1 MIWEPLV
8 FINLDTSDFRRGYE
22 VYFSNTD
29 TIFWKPGLHFWIK
42 GGLRIL
48 GNDLDFNSDGKVD
61 VFLMNSEWY
70 YGYPYAHIFLNN
82 GDRTFSFETFQFAE
96 IIDSFCT
103 DAVWVGDINGDGN
116 LDFVMGTMSNRS
128 PRTSLLP
135 TFIYFG
141 YPFNMGNADTIF
153 PSSKETP
160 YVADLNNDGYLD
172 IITGVWRD
180 YDFSNLLACSWVYWG
195 SNEGWSDSNRVC
207 LPGAGTHPV
216 FPADLNRDG
225 FLDVFVGNLYY
236 PGYFPPIYPPRVY
249 KNLGYGF
256 DSTFFDAI
264 FFKDSPFDSVGT
276 YGATVADLNND
287 GYLDIIGC
295 AYGYGVVMWGRE
307 MGYSP
312 FNKHEFLSLRDCRNV
327 QAYDINGDGWVD
339 VIFGEK
345 APLSDWRNGRIT
357 IYFNNG
363 GNFSESNKLV
373 IPSSTNYGILVMDF
387 DGDGKPDILSSRK
400 EIDSSS
406 IYWNIGPPAF
416 FDTSI
421 KTNLYSV
428 KASRNLSV
436 QIFGNIYDRK
446 NRFYFLLPPKPS
458 PIFTSTLSL
467 VQTFGNFPSCCTL
480 KIYVRPYREIWGDFV
495 EVPINS
501 EFYNPY
507 LSYMDSF
514 QILLVVSTN
523 FAGTSK
529 FLIDSIK
536 VGFDVSDREL
546 KFIEKGGTRT
556 ENFEIYDVL
565 GRKVKETR
573 RGIYLF
579 VERRKVKKAILI

>member
-249 KNLGYGF
+249 KNFGYGF

-295 AYGYGVVMWGRE
+295 AYGYGVVMWGSE
-307 MGYSP
+307 TGYSP
-312 FNKHEFLSLRDCRNV
+312 FNKYEFLSLRDCRNV

-387 DGDGKPDILSSRK
+387 DGDGKPDILSSKK

-406 IYWNIGPPAF
+406 IYWNIGPPTF

-514 QILLVVSTN
+514 QILIEVSTN

-529 FLIDSIK
+529 FLIDSIR

-546 KFIEKGGTRT
+546 KFVEKGGTRT

>member
-141 YPFNMGNADTIF
+141 YPFNMEHGDTIF
-153 PSSKETP
+153 PSSNETP

-249 KNLGYGF
+249 KNFGYGF

-264 FFKDSPFDSVGT
+264 FFKDSPFDSIGT

-295 AYGYGVVMWGRE
+295 AYGYGVVMWGSE

-312 FNKHEFLSLRDCRNV
+312 FNKYEFLSLRDCRNV

-436 QIFGNIYDRK
+436 QIFGNIYDRR

-546 KFIEKGGTRT
+546 KFVEKRGTRT

-573 RGIYLF
+573 RGIYFF
-579 VERRKVKKAILI
+579 VERRKVKKAILR

>member
-29 TIFWKPGLHFWIK
+29 TIFLKPGLHFWIK

-82 GDRTFSFETFQFAE
+82 GDRTFSFEAFQFAE

-141 YPFNMGNADTIF
+141 YPFNMGNVDTIF
-153 PSSKETP
+153 PSSNETP

-249 KNLGYGF
+249 KNFGYGF

-264 FFKDSPFDSVGT
+264 FFKDSPFDSIGT

-295 AYGYGVVMWGRE
+295 AYGYGVVMWGSE
-307 MGYSP
+307 TGYSP
-312 FNKHEFLSLRDCRNV
+312 FNKYEFLSLRDCRNV
-327 QAYDINGDGWVD
+327 QVYDINGDGWVD

-387 DGDGKPDILSSRK
+387 DGDGRPDILSSRK

-529 FLIDSIK
+529 FLIDSIR

-546 KFIEKGGTRT
+546 KFVEKGGTRT

-573 RGIYLF
+573 RGIYFF
-579 VERRKVKKAILI
+579 VERRKVKKAILR

>member
-1 MIWEPLV
+1 M

-48 GNDLDFNSDGKVD
+48 GNDPDFNSDGKVD

-82 GDRTFSFETFQFAE
+82 GDRTFSFGTFQFAE

-141 YPFNMGNADTIF
+141 YPFNMENVDTIF
-153 PSSKETP
+153 PSSNETP

-195 SNEGWSDSNRVC
+195 SDEGWSDSNRVC

-249 KNLGYGF
+249 KNFGYGF

-307 MGYSP
+307 TGYSP
-312 FNKHEFLSLRDCRNV
+312 FNKYEFLSLRDCRNV

-387 DGDGKPDILSSRK
+387 DGDGRPDILSSRK

-480 KIYVRPYREIWGDFV
+480 KIYVRPYREMWGDFV

-529 FLIDSIK
+529 FLIDSIR

-546 KFIEKGGTRT
+546 KFVEKGGTRT

-573 RGIYLF
+573 RGIYFF
-579 VERRKVKKAILI
+579 VERRKVKKAILRGASI

>member
-1 MIWEPLV
+1 V

-29 TIFWKPGLHFWIK
+29 TIFWKLGLHFWIK

-48 GNDLDFNSDGKVD
+48 GNDPDFNSDGKVD
-61 VFLMNSEWY
+61 VFLINSEWY

-82 GDRTFSFETFQFAE
+82 GDRTFSFGTFQFAE

-141 YPFNMGNADTIF
+141 YPFNMENVDTIF
-153 PSSKETP
+153 PSSNETP

-195 SNEGWSDSNRVC
+195 SDEGWSDSNRVC

-236 PGYFPPIYPPRVY
+236 PGYFPPIYPPKVY
-249 KNLGYGF
+249 KNFGYGF

-307 MGYSP
+307 TGYSP

-387 DGDGKPDILSSRK
+387 DGDGRPDILSSRK

-480 KIYVRPYREIWGDFV
+480 KIYVRPYREMWGDFV

-529 FLIDSIK
+529 FLIDSIR

-546 KFIEKGGTRT
+546 KFVEKGGTRT

-573 RGIYLF
+573 RGIYFF
-579 VERRKVKKAILI
+579 VERRKVKKAILR

>member
-1 MIWEPLV
+1 M
-8 FINLDTSDFRRGYE
+8 
-22 VYFSNTD
+22 FSSAIYT
-29 TIFWKPGLHFWIK
+29 TYL
-42 GGLRIL
+42 
-48 GNDLDFNSDGKVD
+48 FN
-61 VFLMNSEWY
+61 
-70 YGYPYAHIFLNN
+70 
-82 GDRTFSFETFQFAE
+82 
-96 IIDSFCT
+96 
-103 DAVWVGDINGDGN
+103 
-116 LDFVMGTMSNRS
+116 
-128 PRTSLLP
+128 
-135 TFIYFG
+135 
-141 YPFNMGNADTIF
+141 
-153 PSSKETP
+153 
-160 YVADLNNDGYLD
+160 
-172 IITGVWRD
+172 
-180 YDFSNLLACSWVYWG
+180 
-195 SNEGWSDSNRVC
+195 
-207 LPGAGTHPV
+207 
-216 FPADLNRDG
+216 
-225 FLDVFVGNLYY
+225 
-236 PGYFPPIYPPRVY
+236 
-249 KNLGYGF
+249 
-256 DSTFFDAI
+256 STFFDAI
-264 FFKDSPFDSVGT
+264 FFKDSPFDSIGT

-312 FNKHEFLSLRDCRNV
+312 FNKYEFLSLRDCRNV

-406 IYWNIGPPAF
+406 IYWNIGPPTF

-467 VQTFGNFPSCCTL
+467 VQTFGNFPLCCTL

-495 EVPINS
+495 EVPTNS

-529 FLIDSIK
+529 FLIDSIR

-573 RGIYLF
+573 RGIYFF
-579 VERRKVKKAILI
+579 VERRKVKKAILR

>member
-82 GDRTFSFETFQFAE
+82 GDRTFSFGTFQFAE

-141 YPFNMGNADTIF
+141 YPFNMENVDTIF
-153 PSSKETP
+153 PSSNETP

-195 SNEGWSDSNRVC
+195 SDEGWSDSNRVC

-236 PGYFPPIYPPRVY
+236 PGYFPPIYPPKVY
-249 KNLGYGF
+249 KNFGYGF

-312 FNKHEFLSLRDCRNV
+312 FNKYEFLSLRDCRNV

-387 DGDGKPDILSSRK
+387 DGDGRPDILSSRK

-480 KIYVRPYREIWGDFV
+480 KIYVRPYREGWGDFV

-529 FLIDSIK
+529 FLIDSIR

-546 KFIEKGGTRT
+546 KFVEKGGTRT

-573 RGIYLF
+573 RGIYFF
-579 VERRKVKKAILI
+579 VERRKVKKAILR

>member
-82 GDRTFSFETFQFAE
+82 GDRTFSFGTFQFAE

-141 YPFNMGNADTIF
+141 YPFNMENVDTIF
-153 PSSKETP
+153 PSSNETP

-180 YDFSNLLACSWVYWG
+180 YDFSNLLTCSWVYWG

-236 PGYFPPIYPPRVY
+236 PGYFPPIYPPKVY
-249 KNLGYGF
+249 KNFGYGF

-312 FNKHEFLSLRDCRNV
+312 FNKYEFLSLRDCRNV

-387 DGDGKPDILSSRK
+387 DGDGRPDILSSRK

-406 IYWNIGPPAF
+406 IYWNIGPPTF

-421 KTNLYSV
+421 KTNFYSV

-529 FLIDSIK
+529 FLIDSIR

-546 KFIEKGGTRT
+546 KFVEKGGTRT

-573 RGIYLF
+573 RGIYFF
-579 VERRKVKKAILI
+579 VERRKVKKAILR

>member
-141 YPFNMGNADTIF
+141 YPFNMEHGDTIF
-153 PSSKETP
+153 PSSNETP

-249 KNLGYGF
+249 KNFGYGF

-264 FFKDSPFDSVGT
+264 FFKDSPFDSIGT

-312 FNKHEFLSLRDCRNV
+312 FNKYEFLSLRDCRNV

-436 QIFGNIYDRK
+436 QIFGNIYDRR

-546 KFIEKGGTRT
+546 KFVEKRGTRT

-573 RGIYLF
+573 RGIYFF
-579 VERRKVKKAILI
+579 VERRKVKKAILR

>member
-1 MIWEPLV
+1 V

-48 GNDLDFNSDGKVD
+48 GNDPDFNSDGKVD

-82 GDRTFSFETFQFAE
+82 GDRTFSFGTFQFAE

-141 YPFNMGNADTIF
+141 YPFNMENVDTIF
-153 PSSKETP
+153 PSSNETP

-195 SNEGWSDSNRVC
+195 SDEGWSDSNRVC

-236 PGYFPPIYPPRVY
+236 PGYFPPIYPPKVY
-249 KNLGYGF
+249 KNFGYGF

-307 MGYSP
+307 TGYSP

-387 DGDGKPDILSSRK
+387 DGDGMPDILSSRK

-480 KIYVRPYREIWGDFV
+480 KIYVRPYREMWGDFV

-529 FLIDSIK
+529 FLIDSIR

-546 KFIEKGGTRT
+546 KFVEKGGTRT

-573 RGIYLF
+573 RGIYFF
-579 VERRKVKKAILI
+579 VERRKVKKAILR

>member
-1 MIWEPLV
+1 V

-103 DAVWVGDINGDGN
+103 DAVWVGDINSDGN

-141 YPFNMGNADTIF
+141 YPFNMENVDTIF
-153 PSSKETP
+153 PSSNETP

-236 PGYFPPIYPPRVY
+236 PGYFPPIYPPKVY
-249 KNLGYGF
+249 KNFGYGF

-295 AYGYGVVMWGRE
+295 AYGYGVVMWGSE
-307 MGYSP
+307 TGYSP

-529 FLIDSIK
+529 FLIDSIR

-546 KFIEKGGTRT
+546 KFIEKRGTRT

-573 RGIYLF
+573 RGIYFF
-579 VERRKVKKAILI
+579 VERRKVKKAILR

>member
-141 YPFNMGNADTIF
+141 YPFNMENVDTIF
-153 PSSKETP
+153 PSSNETP

-207 LPGAGTHPV
+207 LSGAGTHPV

-225 FLDVFVGNLYY
+225 FLDVFIGNLYY

-249 KNLGYGF
+249 KNFGYGF

-264 FFKDSPFDSVGT
+264 FFKDSPFDSIGT

-312 FNKHEFLSLRDCRNV
+312 FNKYEFLSLRDCRNV

-406 IYWNIGPPAF
+406 IYWNIGPPTF

-495 EVPINS
+495 EVPTNS

-529 FLIDSIK
+529 FLIDSIR

-573 RGIYLF
+573 RGIYFF
-579 VERRKVKKAILI
+579 VERRKVKKAILR

>member
-1 MIWEPLV
+1 M
-8 FINLDTSDFRRGYE
+8 
-22 VYFSNTD
+22 FSSAIYT
-29 TIFWKPGLHFWIK
+29 TYL
-42 GGLRIL
+42 
-48 GNDLDFNSDGKVD
+48 FN
-61 VFLMNSEWY
+61 
-70 YGYPYAHIFLNN
+70 
-82 GDRTFSFETFQFAE
+82 
-96 IIDSFCT
+96 
-103 DAVWVGDINGDGN
+103 
-116 LDFVMGTMSNRS
+116 
-128 PRTSLLP
+128 
-135 TFIYFG
+135 
-141 YPFNMGNADTIF
+141 
-153 PSSKETP
+153 
-160 YVADLNNDGYLD
+160 
-172 IITGVWRD
+172 
-180 YDFSNLLACSWVYWG
+180 
-195 SNEGWSDSNRVC
+195 
-207 LPGAGTHPV
+207 
-216 FPADLNRDG
+216 
-225 FLDVFVGNLYY
+225 
-236 PGYFPPIYPPRVY
+236 
-249 KNLGYGF
+249 
-256 DSTFFDAI
+256 STFFDAI
-264 FFKDSPFDSVGT
+264 FFKDSPFDSIGT

-312 FNKHEFLSLRDCRNV
+312 FNKYEFLSLRDCRNV

-406 IYWNIGPPAF
+406 IYWNIGPPTF

-480 KIYVRPYREIWGDFV
+480 KIYVRPYREI
-495 EVPINS
+495 
-501 EFYNPY
+501 FYNPY

-529 FLIDSIK
+529 FLIDSIR

-546 KFIEKGGTRT
+546 KFVEKGGTRT

-573 RGIYLF
+573 RGIYFF
-579 VERRKVKKAILI
+579 VGKRKVKKAILR

>member
-1 MIWEPLV
+1 V

-48 GNDLDFNSDGKVD
+48 GNDPDFNSDGKVD

-82 GDRTFSFETFQFAE
+82 GDRTFSFGTFQFAE

-141 YPFNMGNADTIF
+141 YPFNMENVDTIF
-153 PSSKETP
+153 PSSNETP

-195 SNEGWSDSNRVC
+195 SDEGWSDSNRVC

-236 PGYFPPIYPPRVY
+236 PGYFPPIYPPKVY
-249 KNLGYGF
+249 KNFGYGF

-307 MGYSP
+307 TGYSP
-312 FNKHEFLSLRDCRNV
+312 FNKYEFLSLRDCRNV

-387 DGDGKPDILSSRK
+387 DGDGRPDILSSRK

-480 KIYVRPYREIWGDFV
+480 KIYVRPYREMWGDFV

-529 FLIDSIK
+529 FLIDSIR

-546 KFIEKGGTRT
+546 KFVEKGGTRT

-573 RGIYLF
+573 RGIYFF
-579 VERRKVKKAILI
+579 VERRKVKKAILR

>member
-82 GDRTFSFETFQFAE
+82 GDRTFSFGTFQFAE

-141 YPFNMGNADTIF
+141 YPFNMENVDTIF
-153 PSSKETP
+153 PSSNETP

-195 SNEGWSDSNRVC
+195 SDEGWSDSNRVC

-236 PGYFPPIYPPRVY
+236 PGYFPPIYPPKVY
-249 KNLGYGF
+249 KNFGYGF

-312 FNKHEFLSLRDCRNV
+312 FNKYEFLSLRDCRNV

-387 DGDGKPDILSSRK
+387 DGDGRPDILSSRK

-467 VQTFGNFPSCCTL
+467 VQTFGNFPLCCTL
-480 KIYVRPYREIWGDFV
+480 KIYVRPYREMWGDFV

-529 FLIDSIK
+529 FLIDSIR

-546 KFIEKGGTRT
+546 KFVEKGGTRT

-573 RGIYLF
+573 KGIYFL
-579 VERRKVKKAILI
+579 VERRKVKKAILR

>member
-1 MIWEPLV
+1 V

-141 YPFNMGNADTIF
+141 YPFNMENVDTIF
-153 PSSKETP
+153 PSSNETP

-180 YDFSNLLACSWVYWG
+180 YDFSNLLTCSWVYWG
-195 SNEGWSDSNRVC
+195 SNESWSDSNRVC

-216 FPADLNRDG
+216 FSADLNRDG

-236 PGYFPPIYPPRVY
+236 PGYFPPIYPPKVY
-249 KNLGYGF
+249 KNFGYGF

-295 AYGYGVVMWGRE
+295 AYGYGVVMWGSE

-406 IYWNIGPPAF
+406 IYWNIGPPTF

-436 QIFGNIYDRK
+436 QIFGNIYNRK

-458 PIFTSTLSL
+458 PIFTSALSV

-529 FLIDSIK
+529 FLIDSIR

-573 RGIYLF
+573 RGIYFF
-579 VERRKVKKAILI
+579 VERRKVKKAILR

>member
-141 YPFNMGNADTIF
+141 YPFNMENVDTIF
-153 PSSKETP
+153 PSSNETP

-249 KNLGYGF
+249 KNFGYGF

-307 MGYSP
+307 TGYSP
-312 FNKHEFLSLRDCRNV
+312 FNKYEFLSLRDCRNV
-327 QAYDINGDGWVD
+327 QVYDINGDGWVD

-387 DGDGKPDILSSRK
+387 DGDGRPDILSSRK

-467 VQTFGNFPSCCTL
+467 VQAFGNFPLCCTL

-529 FLIDSIK
+529 FLIDSIR
-536 VGFDVSDREL
+536 VGFDVSDKEL
-546 KFIEKGGTRT
+546 KFVEKGGTRT

-573 RGIYLF
+573 RGIYFF
-579 VERRKVKKAILI
+579 VERRKVKKAILR